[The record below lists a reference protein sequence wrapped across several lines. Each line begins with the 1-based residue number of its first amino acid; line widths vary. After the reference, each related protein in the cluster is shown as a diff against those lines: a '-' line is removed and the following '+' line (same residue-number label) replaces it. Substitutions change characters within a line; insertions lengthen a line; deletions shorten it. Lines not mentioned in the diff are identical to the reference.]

1 MTIQL
6 DTDLPDFSSRH
17 QDLLRQLSNDPS
29 QYLEEIPHAA
39 QPRLVLKNVADKI
52 VDEIPLSVE
61 ALQALIDLM
70 TVGALERCYF
80 PGQDRRV
87 AYRLA
92 GRDAAHARQADEQ
105 RRIA

>member
-6 DTDLPDFSSRH
+6 DTDLPNFPSRH
-17 QDLLRQLSNDPS
+17 QDLLSQLSNDPS
-29 QYLEEIPHAA
+29 HYLEEIPHAA
-39 QPRLVLKNVADKI
+39 RPRLVLKNVADKI
-52 VDEIPLSVE
+52 IDETALTVE

-70 TVGALERCYF
+70 TVGALERTYF

-92 GRDAAHARQADEQ
+92 GRDAAHARQSDGQ

>member
-1 MTIQL
+1 MTIHL
-6 DTDLPDFSSRH
+6 DRDLPDFSSRH
-17 QDLLRQLSNDPS
+17 QDLLRQLSGDPS

-39 QPRLVLKNVADKI
+39 RPRLVLKNVADEI

-70 TVGALERCYF
+70 TVGALERYYF

-92 GRDAAHARQADEQ
+92 GRHAAHARQADGQ